1 MSINLEKRT
10 ITHYING
17 MGNPL
22 TEAAECQGPLALV
35 SDVVQGDGKKADEC
49 WTIVHIQ
56 TGLKLAG
63 PFWNRTIALACM
75 TECLKAVDPLLWD
88 FNLNSPEHSANMLV
102 TRKPLRRIINNHNN
116 QDMQF
121 APVEDEPRLFD

>member
-1 MSINLEKRT
+1 MSINLEKRI

-17 MGNPL
+17 MDNPL
-22 TEAAECQGPLALV
+22 TETAEYHGPLALV
-35 SDVVQGDGKKADEC
+35 SNVIQAGSKEADEV
-49 WTIVHIQ
+49 WTLVHIQ

-63 PFWNRTIALACM
+63 PYWNRTIALACM
-75 TECLKAVDPLLWD
+75 TECLKAIDPLLWN

-102 TRKPLRRIINNHNN
+102 MRKPLRRIIGGYNV

-121 APVEDEPRLFD
+121 APVEDEPRLSD

>member
-17 MGNPL
+17 MSNPL
-22 TEAAECQGPLALV
+22 TEDAECHGPLALV
-35 SDVVQGDGKKADEC
+35 SDVIQGDGEEADEC
-49 WTIVHIQ
+49 WTLVHIQ

-63 PFWNRTIALACM
+63 PYWNRAIALACM
-75 TECLKAVDPLLWD
+75 TECLKAVDLLLWD
-88 FNLNSPEHSANMLV
+88 FNLYSPEHSANMRV
-102 TRKPLRRIINNHNN
+102 MRPTLRRIINSYNA

-121 APVEDEPRLFD
+121 APVEDEPRFD